1 MTETTHHKNAEIL
14 VDRVVLTLTAD
25 RRDLAVK
32 LCLDAIQGH
41 VPVSTEQLT
50 EALAAPVPED
60 ITKRIW
66 EIAGTLFHGEPAEW
80 RNLVGQLIKVAHAQR
95 AYELLM
101 HVRHATPQAARKYL
115 RSQITQARRSPGS
128 RPTDD
133 ELLADCEFFG
143 ISTIGKKRQL
153 LEALLKKAKA
163 GLGFVEP
170 TTCHVGGEL
179 EK

>member
-1 MTETTHHKNAEIL
+1 MATTHQVNAEFL
-14 VDRVVLTLTAD
+14 VTRVEQALNAE

-41 VPVSTEQLT
+41 VPVSTEQFV
-50 EALAAPVPED
+50 EALATPVSED

-66 EIAGTLFHGEPAEW
+66 DMAGTLFHGEPAEW
-80 RNLVGQLIKVAHAQR
+80 RSLVGQLIKVGHPQGAF
-95 AYELLM
+95 ELLL
-101 HVRHATPQAARKYL
+101 HLQGVTPDAARCSL
-115 RSQITQARRSPGS
+115 RLAITRAQRSPGS
-128 RPTDD
+128 RPTDP
-133 ELLADCEFFG
+133 EILADCDFYG

-163 GLGFVEP
+163 ELGFAEA